1 MNPYKLSAMPSLHRR
16 AFLQGAV
23 ICAAATTT
31 AIAPAWDH
39 TYPNKPMLVLVGA
52 GACGPSD

>member
-23 ICAAATTT
+23 VCAAATTT
-31 AIAPAWDH
+31 AIAPA
-39 TYPNKPMLVLVGA
+39 
-52 GACGPSD
+52 CQ